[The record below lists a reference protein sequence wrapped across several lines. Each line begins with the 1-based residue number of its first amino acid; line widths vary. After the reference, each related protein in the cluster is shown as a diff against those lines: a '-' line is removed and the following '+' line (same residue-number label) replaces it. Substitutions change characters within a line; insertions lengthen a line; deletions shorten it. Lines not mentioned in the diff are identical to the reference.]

1 MATVNYCAD
10 GRTYLELT
18 QADIERADF
27 ARGDLRLD
35 LELSDAEAEALRD
48 DAAHAV
54 EEREEATR

>member
-10 GRTYLELT
+10 GRIYLELT

-35 LELSDAEAEALRD
+35 LELSADEAEALRD